1 MVNQPTGT
9 RKDKTRRTRQLIEEC
24 AVALFAEGAYDDVTM
39 VEIARRANVSPAT
52 VFNHFA
58 TKDAL
63 IFNGHERFERG
74 LLDAIC
80 HRALQESIPQ
90 AFRTLVLT
98 MSGSLTSAAPEQ
110 MRRLRTVAEI
120 IESSP
125 ALLSREQQIYGRYT
139 DLLATLIVE
148 QAATHGD
155 ELQAWVIANALMGV
169 HRALVRHVRNALL
182 ADTPPTQIV
191 REVRR
196 QASVAFAQLDR
207 GLAGYG
213 RREASR

>member
-1 MVNQPTGT
+1 MVNQPTGV

-39 VEIARRANVSPAT
+39 AEIARRANVSPAT

-63 IFNGHERFERG
+63 IFNGLERFERD
-74 LLDAIC
+74 LLDAIR
-80 HRALQESIPQ
+80 HRGLQESIPQ

-98 MSGSLTSAAPEQ
+98 MNGSLTSAAPEQ

-125 ALLSREQQIYGRYT
+125 ALLSREQEIYGRYT
-139 DLLATLIVE
+139 DLLASLIVE
-148 QAATHGD
+148 QAAAHGD

-182 ADTPPTQIV
+182 ADTPPMQIV

-213 RREASR
+213 RREAGR